1 MNRMWTTTT
10 GIVLGAFVLGAV
22 AAPATPAASQSKPPD
37 KAAQFD
43 GAQLFRANCASCHG
57 TSAQGDGP
65 VAPLLRNRPSDLTQI
80 AILNGG
86 TFPAARIQRVID
98 GRDVGSHGAPEMPV
112 WGEAFRTTPGGYTE
126 ESVRA
131 RIAALVKY
139 LESIQRRLAQ

>member
-1 MNRMWTTTT
+1 MNRKWSTTT
-10 GIVLGAFVLGAV
+10 GIVLSAV
-22 AAPATPAASQSKPPD
+22 ALAIAALATPAGSQSKPPD
-37 KAAQFD
+37 KAGQFD

-86 TFPAARIQRVID
+86 TFPTARIQRVID

-112 WGEAFRTTPGGYTE
+112 WGQAFKATPGENTE

-139 LESIQRRLAQ
+139 LESIQRRLA

>member
-1 MNRMWTTTT
+1 MNRTRIGAIATVFCTAV
-10 GIVLGAFVLGAV
+10 VL
-22 AAPATPAASQSKPPD
+22 AAPGASQSNPPS
-37 KAAQFD
+37 AAQYD
-43 GAQLFRANCASCHG
+43 GAQLFKANCASCHG
-57 TSAQGDGP
+57 TGGQGDGP
-65 VAPLLRNRPSDLTQI
+65 IAPLLRHRPSDLTQI

-86 TFPAARIQRVID
+86 MFPTARVQRIID

-112 WGEAFRTTPGGYTE
+112 WGEAFKTTPSGFPE

>member
-1 MNRMWTTTT
+1 MNPKWTTTT
-10 GIVLGAFVLGAV
+10 GIALSAVVLAV
-22 AAPATPAASQSKPPD
+22 AALATPAASQSPAPD
-37 KAAQFD
+37 KAGQFD

-57 TSAQGDGP
+57 PSAQGNGP

-86 TFPAARIQRVID
+86 TFPTARIQRVID

-112 WGEAFRTTPGGYTE
+112 WGEAFKTTPGGYTE
-126 ESVRA
+126 DSVRA

-139 LESIQRRLAQ
+139 LESIQRRLA